1 MKIMVSFELT
11 EDYIIE
17 VESESEALK
26 KVQEIFDFK
35 QSSQNDLLLQ
45 NNIRYSCDIDKKYF
59 NVEDQEEEDGV
70 ELDYKITYVERAKSP
85 EQALESLTNRI
96 VGITDYIEPE
106 ISPVENIEYEDIT
119 GIKAEGTD

>member
-1 MKIMVSFELT
+1 MVSFELT

-26 KVQEIFDFK
+26 TVQEIFDFK
-35 QSSQNDLLLQ
+35 QNSQKDLLLQ

-59 NVEDQEEEDGV
+59 NVEDQEEDGI
-70 ELDYKITYVERAKSP
+70 ELDYKITYVERATSP
-85 EQALESLTNRI
+85 EKALESLTNRI
-96 VGITDYIEPE
+96 VGITDYLEPE
-106 ISPVENIEYEDIT
+106 ISPVENLEHEAIT

>member
-1 MKIMVSFELT
+1 MVSFELT

-59 NVEDQEEEDGV
+59 NVEDQDEDGI
-70 ELDYKITYVERAKSP
+70 ELDYKITYVERATSP
-85 EQALESLTNRI
+85 EKALESLTNRI
-96 VGITDYIEPE
+96 VGITDYLEPE
-106 ISPVENIEYEDIT
+106 ISPVENLEHEAIT